1 LFGALSDMHSDGTK
15 DTDGWVA
22 KELARRYVDH
32 PDELVGIAKRHSGRM
47 LGRAAEAALA
57 VMQPAGKGS
66 SFTPQ
71 HRRTEAKPVSDEY
84 DGWSEEEIM
93 DL

>member
-1 LFGALSDMHSDGTK
+1 MAE
-15 DTDGWVA
+15 
-22 KELARRYVDH
+22 ELARRYVDH
-32 PDELVGIAKRHSGRM
+32 PDELVGIAKRHQGRM

-57 VMQPAGKGS
+57 VKQPTGKGS

-71 HRRTEAKPVSDEY
+71 HGRVKAKHVSDEY